1 MILQIYK
8 IPLNICL
15 RHRIVVCPL
24 LDLVK
29 VAAHVLALI
38 VGPKARLAFLR
49 VKCEHIDV

>member
-8 IPLNICL
+8 TPLNICL

-29 VAAHVLALI
+29 VAAHVLALV

-49 VKCEHIDV
+49 VKCKHVDV